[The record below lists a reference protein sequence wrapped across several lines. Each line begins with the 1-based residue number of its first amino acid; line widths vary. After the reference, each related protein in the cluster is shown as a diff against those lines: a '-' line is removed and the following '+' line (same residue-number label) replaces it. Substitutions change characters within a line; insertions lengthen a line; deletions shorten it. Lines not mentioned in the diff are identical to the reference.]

1 MSSIA
6 VLQPSYLP
14 WIGYFEQIERV
25 DDFIFY
31 DDVQYTKNDWRN
43 RNRIKHAG
51 GTMWLSVPVRDPFGK
66 AINSV
71 EIDNTKP
78 WRRKH
83 LNALGSNYRRCTFFE
98 EVYPLVEQAFIKN
111 HDKLS
116 ALNVDIITNI
126 MAYLQINTSVHLAS
140 QLNVG
145 GDKNSRLINLC
156 RHFEARTY
164 YSGAAA
170 REYLE
175 CEAFENAGI
184 DVVFQSFEHR
194 PYTQQFGDFVPYLS
208 IIDLLFNHGRASLEY
223 IRMGNE

>member
-14 WIGYFEQIERV
+14 WIGYFEQIDRV
-25 DDFIFY
+25 DHFIFY

-51 GTMWLSVPVRDPFGK
+51 GIMWLSVPVRDPFAK
-66 AINSV
+66 AINEV
-71 EIDNTKP
+71 EIDNTQP

-83 LNALGSNYRRCTFFE
+83 LNALSSNYRQCPFFE
-98 EVYPLVEQAFIKN
+98 EVYPLVEQAFIQN

-126 MAYLQINTSVHLAS
+126 MEYLQITTSFHLAS

-145 GDKNSRLINLC
+145 GDKNSRLINFC
-156 RHFEARTY
+156 RHFDAKSY

-170 REYLE
+170 REYLA
-175 CEAFENAGI
+175 CEAFEEAGI

-194 PYTQQFGDFVPYLS
+194 PYSQQFGDFVPFLS
-208 IIDLLFNHGRASLEY
+208 IIDLLFNHGRESLDY